1 MLAKCGAC
9 NDDILSF
16 LHVMSSY
23 SYALVGCGPTKC
35 VSKDKGQGIQERPIS
50 SHALKFSDVNGVGG
64 RWGALQTRD

>member
-1 MLAKCGAC
+1 
-9 NDDILSF
+9 
-16 LHVMSSY
+16 MSSY